1 MSNNLLIGTN
11 TESIKGNTICNIF
24 ISLCISGKFYI
35 SSSKMKNNK
44 LTWLLLAVLLFI
56 TASYF
61 LFVHDKQNSS
71 YSNADFALTDTSSL
85 TKIVFTDVDKGSKK
99 VAISLERQADSS
111 WRVNGKYA
119 VLEPQLHYFFKAIS
133 QLKVKEKLT
142 DAGNTT
148 TQKRMEDYHLL
159 VEFYNGKERV
169 KAYQLGTEA
178 KDHEGSVMRML
189 GADKAFIVSI
199 PGTMGLVNTRFPTQ
213 IQFWRENL
221 LFDGHIQDIQ
231 SIELISHKNEA
242 ASFSYQRASPSAKW
256 TLNGK
261 EIDSIQVKPY
271 LRNLRTKVYAETFAS
286 NDFPNVYTN
295 LQTQIPDFHFNVK
308 YFKGK
313 ERSIRLYLRPDNKNN
328 FFGWV
333 EGEND
338 LLTIQ
343 HFVMDRFINP
353 EGKEQIVW

>member
-1 MSNNLLIGTN
+1 
-11 TESIKGNTICNIF
+11 
-24 ISLCISGKFYI
+24 
-35 SSSKMKNNK
+35 MKNNK
-44 LTWLLLAVLLFI
+44 LTWLLLALLLFV
-56 TASYF
+56 TAGYF

-85 TKIVFTDVDKGSKK
+85 TKIVFTDVEKGSEK
-99 VAISLERQADSS
+99 VAISLEKQADST
-111 WRVNGKYA
+111 WRVNGKYP
-119 VLEPQLHYFFKAIS
+119 VLEPQLHYFFKAIT

-142 DAGNTT
+142 EAGNET
-148 TQKRMEDYHLL
+148 TQKRMEGYHLL

-169 KAYQLGTEA
+169 KAYQLGTES
-178 KDHEGSVMRML
+178 KDHQGSVMRML

-199 PGTMGLVNTRFPTQ
+199 PGTPGLLNTRFPSEL
-213 IQFWRENL
+213 QFWRENL
-221 LFDGHIQDIQ
+221 LFDGRIKDIKA
-231 SIELISHKNEA
+231 IEVINHKNQA
-242 ASFSYQRASPSAKW
+242 ASFSYERANPTAKW
-256 TLNGK
+256 RFNGK
-261 EIDSIQVKPY
+261 EMDSVQGHPY

-295 LQTQIPDFHFNVK
+295 LQAQSPDFHVNVK

-343 HFVMDRFINP
+343 HFVFDRFINP
-353 EGKEQIVW
+353 EGKEQILW